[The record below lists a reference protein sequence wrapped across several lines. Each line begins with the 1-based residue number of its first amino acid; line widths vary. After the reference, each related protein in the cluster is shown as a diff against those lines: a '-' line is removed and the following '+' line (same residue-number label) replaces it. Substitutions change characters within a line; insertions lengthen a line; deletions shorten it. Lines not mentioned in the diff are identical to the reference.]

1 MSPFP
6 NTFTLGPSQGS
17 DTDIGTGGRRDD
29 N

>member
-6 NTFTLGPSQGS
+6 NTLTLGPSPGS